1 MYAGY
6 LIAAQLFAV
15 IPSLLA
21 KIEWDD
27 LVVPMGIATLSLV
40 VITIFL
46 GLFMRKSYR
55 LMRKLHLIFA
65 FAALACGAFHAS
77 LVLFLA

>member
-1 MYAGY
+1 MHAGC
-6 LIAAQLFAV
+6 LIAAQLISSF
-15 IPSLLA
+15 LA
-21 KIEWDD
+21 EIAWDE
-27 LVVPMGIATLSLV
+27 LIVPLGIATFSLV

-55 LMRKLHLIFA
+55 LMRKLHITAA

-77 LVLFLA
+77 LVLFLT

>member
-1 MYAGY
+1 MHAPHLITAQILTALSS
-6 LIAAQLFAV
+6 LIAG
-15 IPSLLA
+15 IELA
-21 KIEWDD
+21 D
-27 LVVPMGIATLSLV
+27 LIIPMGIATLSLV